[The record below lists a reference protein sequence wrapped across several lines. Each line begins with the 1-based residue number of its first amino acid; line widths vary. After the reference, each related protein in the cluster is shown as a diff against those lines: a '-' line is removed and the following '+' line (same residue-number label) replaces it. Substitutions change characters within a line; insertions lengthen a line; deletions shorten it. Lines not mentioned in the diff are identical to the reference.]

1 MVTNTRTLGMGRS
14 MLVRVVALVTTLSA
28 LGGMLACSPV
38 VRVRPFRND
47 KIAYWTAE
55 GGVVVSSYDRTNGT
69 TRLCVAPPAQGA
81 RQKDLTGAIGGRVPK
96 IDVDLQASGGI
107 EHHTQSLYDQSDA
120 GLFFQF
126 ALYRLCEAYLN
137 GAVSDEQY
145 VRVYSCLVKDAAR
158 LVEVEKQYAVAAE
171 TQAKYSGMLV
181 VKEDDKPSDD
191 KTPNSNPSNAET
203 SGGGSSDGKEPGA
216 PPEKDCWST
225 ITGT

>member
-1 MVTNTRTLGMGRS
+1 METNTRTLGMGRS
-14 MLVRVVALVTTLSA
+14 MLVRVVALVAMLSA

-38 VRVRPFRND
+38 VQVRPFRND

-171 TQAKYSGMLV
+171 TQAKYSRMLV

-191 KTPNSNPSNAET
+191 KKSEEDKNPE
-203 SGGGSSDGKEPGA
+203 A
-216 PPEKDCWST
+216 PPAKDCWST